1 MTIENQDPQVPTE
14 DQPPVK
20 QYAGQQRGQSG
31 ELGTDER
38 KPNLPTDVESSEDV
52 DSSEGDDETSTAA
65 EQNAE
70 FGGTGTG
77 SGDGWGKG
85 RSDRERGA

>member
-20 QYAGQQRGQSG
+20 QYAGQQRSQSG
-31 ELGTDER
+31 ERGTDER
-38 KPNLPTDVESSEDV
+38 KPNLPTDV
-52 DSSEGDDETSTAA
+52 DSSEGDDEASTAA
-65 EQNAE
+65 EENAE

-85 RSDRERGA
+85 RSDPERSA